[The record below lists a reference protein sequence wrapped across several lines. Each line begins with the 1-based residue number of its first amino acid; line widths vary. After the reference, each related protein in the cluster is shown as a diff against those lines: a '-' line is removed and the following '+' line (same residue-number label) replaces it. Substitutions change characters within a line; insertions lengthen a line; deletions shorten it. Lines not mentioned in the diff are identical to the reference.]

1 MALAGGHAL
10 TGLMPLVSVRT
21 MNRNSVRVVAL
32 MVGVLSLPWIVPA
45 PLIYRPG
52 EGWSYESV
60 GGGKW
65 QRGRAKDQL
74 EVAQS
79 AYDKGDYALAIK
91 AARRTVARWPLSDYA
106 PQAQYLLARSYEARG
121 QDEKAFKAYQTLLTK
136 YPKAADYQEI
146 LQRQLAIAN
155 RFLAGRWTKLWGYLP
170 FPMGIDKLAGMYEK
184 IVDNGPFSEVAPQAQ
199 LNIGAAREKQKEF
212 GQAVKAYAKAADKY
226 FDQEKVAADARF
238 KQGMAYYKQARE
250 AEYDQGAA
258 GQAIDTFTA
267 FIALFPNDPRVEE
280 ARQIIE
286 SLREEQARGSF
297 AVARFYEKRHR
308 WKAALV
314 YFNDAVNKAPD
325 STYAEEAKQKIEQIK
340 RRLEPTQV
348 AQTP

>member
-1 MALAGGHAL
+1 
-10 TGLMPLVSVRT
+10 
-21 MNRNSVRVVAL
+21 MNRNSVRAL
-32 MVGVLSLPWIVPA
+32 ALLVGLFILPWIVPA

-74 EVAQS
+74 EVAQT
-79 AYDKGDYALAIK
+79 AYDNGDYNLAIK

-106 PQAQYLLARSYEARG
+106 PQAQYLLARSYEAKG
-121 QDEKAFKAYQTLLTK
+121 LDEKAFQAYQTLLTK
-136 YPKAADYQEI
+136 YPKAADYEEV
-146 LQRQLAIAN
+146 LQRQFAIAN
-155 RFLAGRWTKLWGYLP
+155 RFLAGKWTKLWGYVP
-170 FPMGIDKLAGMYEK
+170 FPLGLDKVTGMYEK
-184 IVDNGPFSEVAPQAQ
+184 IIANGPFSEVAPKAQ

-212 GQAVKAYAKAADKY
+212 GQAVQAYAKAADKY

-280 ARQIIE
+280 AREIIE
-286 SLREEQARGSF
+286 SLRQEQARGSF

-325 STYAEEAKQKIEQIK
+325 STYAEEAKQKIEEIK
-340 RRLEPTQV
+340 RRLEPTRV
-348 AQTP
+348 AQNP